1 MNGPVRRHVGRV
13 LICVPGK
20 DNPVARVIP
29 VGNRP
34 IPNSVGNVVI
44 IVAMAVIDVVID
56 FDNYEDEDVD
66 DEF

>member
-1 MNGPVRRHVGRV
+1 MLASLAVITG
-13 LICVPGK
+13 
-20 DNPVARVIP
+20 VA
-29 VGNRP
+29 
-34 IPNSVGNVVI
+34 I

>member
-1 MNGPVRRHVGRV
+1 VKFILAMLASLVV
-13 LICVPGK
+13 LTG
-20 DNPVARVIP
+20 VA
-29 VGNRP
+29 
-34 IPNSVGNVVI
+34 I

>member
-1 MNGPVRRHVGRV
+1 VKFILAMLASLVV
-13 LICVPGK
+13 LAG
-20 DNPVARVIP
+20 VA
-29 VGNRP
+29 
-34 IPNSVGNVVI
+34 I

>member
-1 MNGPVRRHVGRV
+1 MKFILAMLASLVV
-13 LICVPGK
+13 LAG
-20 DNPVARVIP
+20 VA
-29 VGNRP
+29 
-34 IPNSVGNVVI
+34 I

>member
-1 MNGPVRRHVGRV
+1 MKFILAMLASLVV
-13 LICVPGK
+13 LIG
-20 DNPVARVIP
+20 VA
-29 VGNRP
+29 
-34 IPNSVGNVVI
+34 I

>member
-1 MNGPVRRHVGRV
+1 MKFILAMLASLVV
-13 LICVPGK
+13 LTG
-20 DNPVARVIP
+20 VA
-29 VGNRP
+29 
-34 IPNSVGNVVI
+34 I